1 MCSERSYHR
10 PVLLN
15 ECCDYLMQSQSG
27 VYVDGTL
34 GGGGHTSEI
43 LRRGGRVIGLDQD
56 VDAIRASSSRLAE
69 YNANKTFE
77 IAQINFRHLER
88 YLKSSF
94 LAKDGLVDGILLD
107 LGISSYQI
115 DESTRGF
122 AFSAEGPLDMRM
134 AQNGITSRDL
144 TAADIVNEYSLDSL
158 ANILYEFGEEK
169 RSRQIARE
177 IVASRPLHTTK
188 DLAMCI
194 SKITPWKHRTQ
205 ALARCFQ
212 ALRIVVNDE
221 MSALNEILLSAHR
234 CLRPGK
240 ALFIIFICYLRF

>member
-1 MCSERSYHR
+1 MDC
-10 PVLLN
+10 
-15 ECCDYLMQSQSG
+15 
-27 VYVDGTL
+27 TL
-34 GGGGHTSEI
+34 GGGGHTKEL

-56 VDAIRASSSRLAE
+56 TDAIQVSSTSLSE
-69 YNANKTFE
+69 YITNKTFE

-88 YLKSSF
+88 YLQTSSF
-94 LAKDGLVDGILLD
+94 TKDHVVDGILLD
-107 LGISSYQI
+107 LGISSHQI
-115 DESTRGF
+115 DESSRGF

-134 AQNGITSRDL
+134 AQQGSTSREL
-144 TAADIVNEYSLDSL
+144 TAAHIVNEYSVESI
-158 ANILYEFGEEK
+158 ANILYEYGEEMK
-169 RSRQIARE
+169 SRQIARE

-205 ALARCFQ
+205 TLARCFQ

-234 CLRPGK
+234 CLRPGNR
-240 ALFIIFICYLRF
+240 IYI